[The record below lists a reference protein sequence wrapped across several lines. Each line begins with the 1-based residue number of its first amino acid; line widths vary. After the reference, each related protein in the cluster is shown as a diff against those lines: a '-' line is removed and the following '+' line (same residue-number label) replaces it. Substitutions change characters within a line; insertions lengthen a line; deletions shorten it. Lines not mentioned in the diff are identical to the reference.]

1 MIKKLILFFLIIIFL
16 KISNEILIFNEEI
29 ILLTA
34 GFIMFNLFIYIGW
47 SILST
52 VLITRTN
59 EIFFIFYD
67 LFELKLKKL
76 ILFRQ
81 INLKKIEI
89 NNELNQIFVI
99 IKLNLQYLYFIQIL
113 YTFSF
118 EVYILYIF
126 LENIL
131 IEEFN
136 FLKLFLNKKINY
148 LNKKL
153 SFSNSEILQKLLN
166 LYKLKVY
173 NYNLYKLINNQINT
187 DYNIANNKYKYLNF
201 SLLKNYNNLNYKTNN
216 LNIINMYKYNIYS
229 FFTFK
234 LVFLNNFYY
243 IRTFLLFFQNYFKS
257 FENKIKNNYIIEFS
271 FQTFCNSL
279 FVEFQSNKL
288 FLNDYQYYMQFLS
301 KY

>member
-1 MIKKLILFFLIIIFL
+1 MIKKFILFFLIIIFL
-16 KISNEILIFNEEI
+16 KISKEILIFNEEI

-34 GFIMFNLFIYIGW
+34 GFIMFNLFIYMGW
-47 SILST
+47 SVLSSILIS
-52 VLITRTN
+52 RTN

-81 INLKKIEI
+81 INFKKIEI
-89 NNELNQIFVI
+89 NNELNQIVTI

-118 EVYILYIF
+118 EIYILYIF

-148 LNKKL
+148 LNNKL
-153 SFSNSEILQKLLN
+153 IILNSKILQKLLN
-166 LYKLKVY
+166 LYKINVYMLNLKKIFKIQ
-173 NYNLYKLINNQINT
+173 LNT
-187 DYNIANNKYKYLNF
+187 TYNIANNNYKYYNIFL
-201 SLLKNYNNLNYKTNN
+201 SKNYKNLIHKNIN
-216 LNIINMYKYNIYS
+216 LNIINIYKYNIYS
-229 FFTFK
+229 FFIFK
-234 LVFLNNFYY
+234 LIFLNNYYY

-257 FENKIKNNYIIEFS
+257 FKNKIKNNYIVESS
-271 FQTFCNSL
+271 FKTFCNIL
-279 FVEFQSNKL
+279 FIEFQSNNL
-288 FLNDYQYYMQFLS
+288 FLNDYQNYMHFLL
-301 KY
+301 KR